1 MLVTP
6 NLKQKNYHPD
16 QPDPDNHPIN
26 HDDHH
31 DHDHLAHQEG
41 QAEDAER
48 PCEDVDPEPLGVGEV
63 GEPDH
68 DEGGEDGHDA
78 PLEDH
83 DPQQEGVLLLLLG
96 GRAAGGR
103 AGAVAGR
110 APGTTSGG
118 QAQEE

>member
-6 NLKQKNYHPD
+6 NLEQKDYHPD
-16 QPDPDNHPIN
+16 QPFSDHHPTNHDDHHPTN

-31 DHDHLAHQEG
+31 DHHHLAHEEG
-41 QAEDAER
+41 QAEDAKR

-83 DPQQEGVLLLLLG
+83 DSQQEGVLLLLLG
-96 GRAAGGR
+96 GRAAGCR

-110 APGTTSGG
+110 AP
-118 QAQEE
+118 

>member
-1 MLVTP
+1 MAA

-16 QPDPDNHPIN
+16 QLYPDHHYII

-31 DHDHLAHQEG
+31 DHHHLAHQEG
-41 QAEDAER
+41 QAEDGKR
-48 PCEDVDPEPLGVGEV
+48 PSEDVDPEPLGVGEV

-83 DPQQEGVLLLLLG
+83 HPQQEGVLLLLLG

-103 AGAVAGR
+103 AGAVDGR
-110 APGTTSGG
+110 APGITSGG
-118 QAQEE
+118 QVQEE